1 MTYEEVAA
9 GGDID
14 ARAALGFHIPGR
26 FDKVMDV
33 HRCWLQPDPSND
45 IRLET
50 KRFCEEHGYSFY
62 DIRQH
67 SGLMRN
73 LVIRTASTG
82 EVMVIVVFAEEDRPR
97 IAALLDHLRDR
108 FPAITSLMY
117 MVNAKLNDS
126 TGDIDAVL
134 WSGRDHIFEE
144 MEGLRFKIG
153 PKSFYQTN
161 SRQAYEL
168 YKVARSF
175 ADLHGDETVYDLY
188 TGTGTI
194 ANFVARHCARV
205 VGIEYVPEAIEDAKH
220 NSALNGI
227 GNTAFFA
234 GDMKDVLNDAFIAR
248 HGRPDVVILDPPRA
262 GVHEDVI
269 ATILRAAPRRI
280 VYVSCNPATQARDLA
295 LLAGDYRVTAVQPV
309 DMFPHTHHVEN
320 VVRLERL
327 EH

>member
-1 MTYEEVAA
+1 
-9 GGDID
+9 
-14 ARAALGFHIPGR
+14 
-26 FDKVMDV
+26 
-33 HRCWLQPDPSND
+33 
-45 IRLET
+45 
-50 KRFCEEHGYSFY
+50 
-62 DIRQH
+62 
-67 SGLMRN
+67 
-73 LVIRTASTG
+73 
-82 EVMVIVVFAEEDRPR
+82 
-97 IAALLDHLRDR
+97 
-108 FPAITSLMY
+108 MY